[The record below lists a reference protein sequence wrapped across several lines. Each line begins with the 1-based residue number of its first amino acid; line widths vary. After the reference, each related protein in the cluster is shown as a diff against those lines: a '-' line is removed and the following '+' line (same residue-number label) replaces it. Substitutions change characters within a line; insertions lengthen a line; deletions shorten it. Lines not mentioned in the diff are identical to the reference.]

1 MIQKNTTQ
9 KTWPHNFDVLKAQTE
24 INKLSSKEKVKASE
38 IFAQIWPSLTTG
50 ERLAMG
56 RNLKDAVKAG
66 RLTKISLH
74 SCPTK
79 GSDNHTFYD
88 IG

>member
-1 MIQKNTTQ
+1 MTQKNTTQ
-9 KTWPHNFDVLKAQTE
+9 KSWPHKFDVQRAQAV
-24 INKLSSKEKVKASE
+24 INKLSPKEKVEASE

-50 ERLAMG
+50 EKLAMG
-56 RNLKDAVKAG
+56 RNLKDAVNAG

-74 SCPTK
+74 PGLTK
-79 GSDNHTFYD
+79 GSDNHSYYD